1 MKKESKPNPRIIRRA
16 ASLFLSAVLL
26 GGTLLTAG
34 CSTSAKKEL
43 NVFVWTEYM
52 PDTVFKA
59 FEKEY
64 GVKVNVTT
72 YSSNEDM
79 LAKIKGSNEGI
90 YDIVVP
96 SDYMVKMMISEG
108 LLQKL
113 DQKKMTNLTNMDTSF
128 LNQSFDP
135 GNAYSVPYMG
145 GVVALCVNTKMV
157 KEDITSFSQIF
168 DPKYKGSLV
177 LLDDFR
183 AVIGETSKS
192 LGYSLN
198 TTDDKE
204 LTAVGNKLA
213 ELKPNVKL
221 LDSDSP
227 KTAMLN
233 GETSI
238 GYMWNAEI
246 AICMQ
251 ESPDF
256 KIVFPS
262 EGTYMFLDNLC
273 ITKGAK
279 NSDTANDFLNF
290 LMRPEI
296 SKLVSDEY
304 PYLNPNKAA
313 VALLP
318 DSYKNSPASNIPSDV
333 IAKGEY
339 VQDIGTTVEKYD
351 QLWTTF
357 TE

>member
-1 MKKESKPNPRIIRRA
+1 MKKDAGLKGKRLKQIA
-16 ASLFLSAVLL
+16 AAALSALML
-26 GGTLLTAG
+26 GGMVITSG
-34 CSTSAKKEL
+34 CSNTPKKEL

-52 PDTVFKA
+52 PDTVFDA

-96 SDYMVKMMISEG
+96 SDYMVKMMIDQG
-108 LLQKL
+108 LLQKI
-113 DQKKMTNLTNMDTSF
+113 DKTKMTNLSNMDPAF
-128 LNQSFDP
+128 LDQSFDP
-135 GNAYSVPYMG
+135 GNEYSVPYMG
-145 GVVALCVNTKMV
+145 GVVALCVNTTKV
-157 KEDITSFSQIF
+157 TDEITSFAQIM
-168 DPKYKGSLV
+168 DPQYKDSLV

-198 TTDDKE
+198 TTDDQE
-204 LTAVGNKLA
+204 LEQVAAKLA
-213 ELKPNVKL
+213 ELKPNVRL

-251 ESPDF
+251 ESSDF
-256 KIVFPS
+256 EIVFPS
-262 EGTYMFLDNLC
+262 EGTYKFIDNLC

-279 NSDTANDFLNF
+279 NSDTANEFLNF

-304 PYLNPNKAA
+304 PYLNPNAAA

-333 IAKGEY
+333 FANGEFT
-339 VQDIGTTVEKYD
+339 QDIGSDVEKYD
-351 QLWTTF
+351 KLWTTF

>member
-1 MKKESKPNPRIIRRA
+1 MKKESVHPGKLLRRIASVSLA
-16 ASLFLSAVLL
+16 AVMLSGLF
-26 GGTLLTAG
+26 LTAG
-34 CSTSAKKEL
+34 CSKQAKKEL

-59 FEKEY
+59 FENEF

-96 SDYMVKMMISEG
+96 SDYMVQMMISEG
-108 LLQKL
+108 LLQKI
-113 DQKKMTNLTNMDTSF
+113 DKAKMTNLTNMDTAF
-128 LNQSFDP
+128 LNQDFDP
-135 GNAYSVPYMG
+135 GNEYSIPYMG

-157 KEDITSFSQIF
+157 KEDITSFAQIF

-177 LLDDFR
+177 MLDDFR
-183 AVIGETSKS
+183 AIIGETSKS
-192 LGYSLN
+192 LGYSMN
-198 TTDDKE
+198 TTDDTQ
-204 LTAVGNKLA
+204 LAAVGAKLA

-262 EGTYMFLDNLC
+262 EGTYKFIDNLC

-279 NSDTANDFLNF
+279 NADTANDFLNF

-296 SKLVSDEY
+296 SKLVSDAY

-313 VALLP
+313 VAILP

-333 IAKGEY
+333 FAKGEFTK
-339 VQDIGTTVEKYD
+339 DIGSAVEKYD
-351 QLWTTF
+351 ALWTTF